1 MDKHVWADHLSGWQS
16 FLTESINRTDDFGER
31 VKLSRQLRTIE
42 RVRYGAALNPALVSR
57 FIQPD
62 PSPAEPYELDK
73 TFLSLNDSQRKA
85 VSSALGEAPLV
96 LIQGPPGTGKTQV
109 IAEICL
115 QLLAKDPNTRIL
127 VCSETHVAVNNLL
140 SRIGGH
146 AQDYRIVRIRDK
158 EGDGQIDAYSPTF
171 IVESHL
177 EWLSYVCDNEEAIG
191 IIADELRKKAEDEQG
206 AEDSSLEK
214 ALALSSNIA
223 GMTCNRV
230 AAYDFRDTTEM
241 FDVAIIDEVCKA
253 TLPEILMPLLVSKK
267 AVLVGDPMQLPPVF
281 CSEELDVIE
290 SIEGCNLRELM
301 YIDELFR
308 LGHGVVTLDTQYRMV
323 DEIGDLI
330 SSTFYDHKLVNGRN
344 EARDD
349 SLTWIDYRPSCDCPP
364 MRSIYDGATSISNED
379 ECKIVAKVLEEIRA
393 EEGVGTKV
401 AVISPYRAQVTML
414 RNALGQSEDLSI
426 DTVDGFQGKE
436 SDIVVFSVAR
446 TSGPFR
452 FVNDSRR
459 LNVALSRARD
469 RVIIVGSLNYCT
481 ERSPLL
487 SAIANSCRIRT
498 M

>member
-1 MDKHVWADHLSGWQS
+1 MDKHVWADHLSGWRA
-16 FLTESINRTDDFGER
+16 FLTESISRTDDFGEK
-31 VKLSRQLRTIE
+31 VKLDRQLRAIE
-42 RVRYGAALNPALVSR
+42 RVRYGAALNPALVSQ
-57 FIQPD
+57 FIHPNAA
-62 PSPAEPYELDK
+62 PGEPCELDK
-73 TFLSLNDSQRKA
+73 IFLSLNDSQRKA
-85 VSSALGEAPLV
+85 VCSALGEAPLV

-115 QLLAKDPNTRIL
+115 QLLARDPNARIL

-140 SRIGGH
+140 SRISDYTK
-146 AQDYRIVRIRDK
+146 DYRIVRIRDK
-158 EGDGQIDAYSPTF
+158 ESDGQSDAYSPTS
-171 IVESHL
+171 IVESHV
-177 EWLSYVCDNEEAIG
+177 EWLSYVCDNQEAVG
-191 IIADELRKKAEDEQG
+191 IIADELRMKGVDDQG
-206 AEDSSLEK
+206 DEDSSLEK

-281 CSEELDVIE
+281 CSEEQDVIE

-308 LGHGVVTLDTQYRMV
+308 LGRNVVALDTQYRMV

-330 SSTFYDHKLVNGRN
+330 SRNFYDHRLVNGRN
-344 EARDD
+344 EARGD
-349 SLTWIDYRPSCDCPP
+349 SLTWIDYRPSLDCPP
-364 MRSIYDGATSISNED
+364 TRPAVSGTTSVSNED
-379 ECKIVAKVLEEIRA
+379 ECKIIAKVLEEIRV
-393 EEGVGTKV
+393 EEGAGTKI

-414 RNALGQSEDLSI
+414 RNALGQSKDLSI

-436 SDIVVFSVAR
+436 SDVVIFSVAR
-446 TSGPFR
+446 TNGPFR

-459 LNVALSRARD
+459 LNVAISRARN
-469 RVIIVGSLNYCT
+469 RVIIVGCLNYCK
-481 ERSPLL
+481 ERSSLL
-487 SAIANSCRIRT
+487 TAIANSCRIRT